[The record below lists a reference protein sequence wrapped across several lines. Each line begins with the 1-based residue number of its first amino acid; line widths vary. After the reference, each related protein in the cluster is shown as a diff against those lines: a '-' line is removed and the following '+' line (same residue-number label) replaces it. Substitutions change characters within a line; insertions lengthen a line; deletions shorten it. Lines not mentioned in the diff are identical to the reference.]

1 MYKTNIY
8 TINTHIYSIINL
20 STKVMLHIKSY
31 PLIHNEM
38 CITKTTLWHIYYYY
52 ALNAIH
58 NIYYKK
64 LHIITN
70 ITI

>member
-31 PLIHNEM
+31 PHIHNKM
-38 CITKTTLWHIYYYY
+38 CIIKTTFRYIISTINSFNY
-52 ALNAIH
+52 
-58 NIYYKK
+58 NIIK
-64 LHIITN
+64 
-70 ITI
+70 

>member
-31 PLIHNEM
+31 PHINNIM
-38 CITKTTLWHIYYYY
+38 CIIKTILKRINNYD
-52 ALNAIH
+52 
-58 NIYYKK
+58 K
-64 LHIITN
+64 
-70 ITI
+70 